1 MRFCTR
7 KRIFYKK
14 AKDPRAE
21 FCITVLLSQLIL
33 YINAMDIN
41 EFFAWL
47 FIVFSVICYIFRNTN
62 KFFAGCWFVLKGFYI
77 ALFAVLAYGFVIEQI
92 TKK

>member
-14 AKDPRAE
+14 AKDPRA
-21 FCITVLLSQLIL
+21 ILYKLVLSQLIL
-33 YINAMDIN
+33 YISVMDIN
-41 EFFAWL
+41 EIIAWL
-47 FIVFSVICYIFRNTN
+47 FIVFSFVCYIFRDTN
-62 KFFAGCWFVLKGFYI
+62 KFFTGCWFVLKCFYI
-77 ALFAVLAYGFVIEQI
+77 ALFAVLAYGFVKEQI